1 MLVEPGDDIFLSCRE
16 IRKRD
21 GSSTYVRTLATATA
35 TAEREAT
42 TGEKDVLFKRE
53 GRRKVFEIERAID
66 KPENPPDIFIVSSWP
81 PDYSVQ

>member
-1 MLVEPGDDIFLSCRE
+1 MTSFCLVERLGKETNRV
-16 IRKRD
+16 R
-21 GSSTYVRTLATATA
+21 TYVRTLATA